1 MEKRSWLAEN
11 RPKSSTPEVLYGL
24 LLTFFEI
31 DLDSSIGCHV
41 PFREAKRH
49 GKKTSPKIADQAQQQ
64 QKHQTTK
71 THGNFKS
78 ISYILEVKDLYES
91 PLCSIIFSHLGPC
104 ISCSF
109 WPTGKLRSEKR
120 DFASTTKTSCL
131 ERARQL
137 EKCRL
142 EKTTLQGIN
151 ISYLGKRKII
161 FKMPFFG
168 GYVSSL
174 EGTLHP
180 LQMVYEIIPI

>member
-1 MEKRSWLAEN
+1 VEKRSWLAEN

-91 PLCSIIFSHLGPC
+91 PFWFHHFFPFGSMYFLLILTDQENFAPRNVTSHRPQRLPAWNQPG
-104 ISCSF
+104 S
-109 WPTGKLRSEKR
+109 LN
-120 DFASTTKTSCL
+120 
-131 ERARQL
+131 
-137 EKCRL
+137 KCRL

-161 FKMPFFG
+161 FKMSFLGDMLVPWRVHYTHYFHG
-168 GYVSSL
+168 L
-174 EGTLHP
+174 
-180 LQMVYEIIPI
+180 